1 MWLMPVGQD
10 RRAVPNWLTVNTNSI
25 SAIAYPLRRRLT
37 TTTLLFPL
45 TDANRGAAG
54 IVVAQQ
60 LNKEQKQQLD
70 DEEYDAA
77 SGGNVGLIPGD
88 YERISPATLASQQQQ
103 HHHNSI
109 DECDP
114 DLLGFEIIT
123 G

>member
-1 MWLMPVGQD
+1 MPVGQD

-37 TTTLLFPL
+37 TTTTLLFPL
-45 TDANRGAAG
+45 TDANRQAAG
-54 IVVAQQ
+54 VVVVAQQ
-60 LNKEQKQQLD
+60 LSKEQKQQPE
-70 DEEYDAA
+70 DEEQEAA
-77 SGGNVGLIPGD
+77 SGGNVALIPSD
-88 YERISPATLASQQQQ
+88 YERISPATLAS